1 MTLGY
6 PAEVGPPYWTTA
18 TVRHGSV
25 ASLGQG
31 DPLTL
36 PFLIDCPTF
45 PGNSG
50 GPAFRVPGGFD
61 RMGNFV
67 VGGSADFL
75 GVVIEGRKDY
85 QEVLR
90 LQKKTSSITQPPP
103 TPSNETLLSQQW
115 MNLGVVIPARRVLDL
130 LKAAGVATGVS
141 E

>member
-1 MTLGY
+1 
-6 PAEVGPPYWTTA
+6 
-18 TVRHGSV
+18 
-25 ASLGQG
+25 
-31 DPLTL
+31 
-36 PFLIDCPTF
+36 
-45 PGNSG
+45 
-50 GPAFRVPGGFD
+50 
-61 RMGNFV
+61 MGNFV